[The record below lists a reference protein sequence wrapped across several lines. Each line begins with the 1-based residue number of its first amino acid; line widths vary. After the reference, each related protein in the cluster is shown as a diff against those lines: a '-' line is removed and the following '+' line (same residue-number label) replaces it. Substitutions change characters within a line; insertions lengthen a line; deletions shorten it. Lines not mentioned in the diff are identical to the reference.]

1 MVLKNKI
8 NCQGKTLLCQG
19 ILNRL
24 KCGNPVVEHILRM
37 NDAPGY
43 PVVSYFVGVWSS
55 NHVVMPKTSSSSPMV
70 FGGAR
75 ASSSPPARPEPD
87 RKEPKSAGNSR
98 KTSPNG
104 STSGS
109 NPSVEFKKHPN
120 GGDRYEFTFV
130 TSLYIPW
137 KKCRYK

>member
-1 MVLKNKI
+1 
-8 NCQGKTLLCQG
+8 
-19 ILNRL
+19 
-24 KCGNPVVEHILRM
+24 M
-37 NDAPGY
+37 NAPDDSAL
-43 PVVSYFVGVWSS
+43 SYFAGVWSS

-120 GGDRYEFTFV
+120 GGDRYEFSFV
-130 TSLYIPW
+130 CIIGYSNKLLEIMTVTGDTMTH
-137 KKCRYK
+137 

>member
-1 MVLKNKI
+1 
-8 NCQGKTLLCQG
+8 
-19 ILNRL
+19 
-24 KCGNPVVEHILRM
+24 M

-43 PVVSYFVGVWSS
+43 PVVSYVAGVWSS

-75 ASSSPPARPEPD
+75 ASSSPPARPETD

-109 NPSVEFKKHPN
+109 NPLVEFKKHPN
-120 GGDRYEFTFV
+120 GGDRYEFRFV
-130 TSLYIPW
+130 TSPYIPC
-137 KKCRYK
+137 KKDRHK

>member
-1 MVLKNKI
+1 MKVSGDTAI
-8 NCQGKTLLCQG
+8 
-19 ILNRL
+19 
-24 KCGNPVVEHILRM
+24 
-37 NDAPGY
+37 
-43 PVVSYFVGVWSS
+43 SYFAGVWSS

-75 ASSSPPARPEPD
+75 ALSSPPARPETD
-87 RKEPKSAGNSR
+87 RKESKSAGNSR

-120 GGDRYEFTFV
+120 GDRCEF
-130 TSLYIPW
+130 SLVKLKWRGIL
-137 KKCRYK
+137 CANT